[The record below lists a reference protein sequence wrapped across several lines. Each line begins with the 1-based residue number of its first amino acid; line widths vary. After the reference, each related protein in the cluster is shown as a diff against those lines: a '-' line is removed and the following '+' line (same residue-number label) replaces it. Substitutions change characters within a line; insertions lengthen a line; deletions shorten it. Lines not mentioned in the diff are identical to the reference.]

1 MPSHTID
8 ANEQFIK
15 MTGTPVRKLI
25 VKLALPTIFSMLIT
39 SFYNMAD
46 TFFVARIGT
55 SAAGAVGVVFS
66 LMAIIQAVGFMFG
79 MGAGSIASRKL
90 GEQRNDEARQATSSA
105 FFAALGVGL
114 FIEISGLLFIRP
126 LMRFLG
132 ATPTIMPYAE
142 SYAKW
147 ILLGAPLM
155 TTSFVM
161 NTNLRAEGQAFLAMI
176 GIVTGGLLNVVLDP
190 VFIFV
195 FDLGISGA
203 AMATVL
209 SQCVSFGILIS
220 HFLQGRAVLR
230 IHPKYVSRH
239 FSTYSLIVRTGLPS
253 LCRQGLASI
262 ASVALNLNAAV
273 YGDAAVAAMAI
284 VMRVTMFIGSILIGF
299 GQGFQPVAGY
309 NYGARRYDRVI
320 EAYGFCVRTGF
331 LVLCALSA
339 FFIAFAPQVMSFF
352 QNSDPKV
359 LEISTFAFRAH
370 CLTLVT
376 MPFTVITDMMF
387 QVTGKYK
394 QATFLSGARR
404 GFFFIP
410 MVCILPHFIGLTG
423 IQISQPLT
431 DVISTA
437 CAIVMGRRYVR
448 WMSGEMERH
457 GKDTVC
463 TEAEHMRR
471 AF

>member
-1 MPSHTID
+1 MNSQSIS
-8 ANEQFIK
+8 ASEQFMK
-15 MTGTPVRKLI
+15 MTQTPVKRLI
-25 VKLALPTIFSMLIT
+25 VKLALPTMCSMLIT

-55 SAAGAVGVVFS
+55 GAAGAVGVVFS
-66 LMAIIQAVGFMFG
+66 LMAVIQAVGFMFG
-79 MGAGSIASRKL
+79 MGAGSVASRRL
-90 GEQRNDEARQATSSA
+90 GEQRDDEARQATSSA
-105 FFAALGVGL
+105 FFAALCVGL
-114 FIEISGLLFIRP
+114 LIEILGLLFIRP

-132 ATPTIMPYAE
+132 ATPTILPYAE
-142 SYAKW
+142 SYARW

-176 GIVTGGLLNVVLDP
+176 GIVTGGLLNVLLDP
-190 VFIFV
+190 LFIFV

-203 AMATVL
+203 AIATVL
-209 SQCVSFGILIS
+209 SQGVSFGILIS
-220 HFLQGRAVLR
+220 HFLRGRAVLR
-230 IHPKYVSRH
+230 IHPRYLSRH
-239 FSTYSLIVRTGLPS
+239 LSAYSLIVRTGLPS
-253 LCRQGLASI
+253 LCRQGLAAI
-262 ASVALNLNAAV
+262 AGVALNLNAAV

-284 VMRVTMFIGSILIGF
+284 VMRVSMFIVSILIGF

-309 NYGARRYDRVI
+309 NYGARRFDRVI
-320 EAYGFCVRTGF
+320 EAYGFCVKTGF
-331 LVLCALSA
+331 FVLCALSA
-339 FFIAFAPQVMSFF
+339 FFITFAPQVMSFF

-359 LEISTFAFRAH
+359 VEIGTFAFRAH
-370 CLTLVT
+370 CLTLT
-376 MPFTVITDMMF
+376 GMPFTVITDMMF

-410 MVCILPHFIGLTG
+410 MVCLLPRFMGLTG

-437 CAIVMGRRYVR
+437 CAVVMGRRYVK
-448 WMSGEMERH
+448 WMDEEMAKGGR
-457 GKDTVC
+457 GTDGSDV
-463 TEAEHMRR
+463 
-471 AF
+471 